1 MMNKNLIIIVGVII
15 LALIGGTAYISLNNE
30 NNKTMTDD
38 NIGHEDEMMQEEI
51 MGDQES
57 MMEGVENNEMMIKAG
72 SYEAYAPE
80 KIAQASAEKDVV
92 LFFRASWCPTCRA
105 VDADI
110 KSKRAQI
117 PGSLTILD
125 VDYDN
130 STILKQ
136 KYKVTYQHT
145 FVQVDKDGNLI
156 KKWSGSPTL
165 AAVIAEI
172 K

>member
-1 MMNKNLIIIVGVII
+1 MNKNLVVIIAIIVFI
-15 LALIGGTAYISLNNE
+15 LIIGGVYMSINDEKNE
-30 NNKTMTDD
+30 MIIG
-38 NIGHEDEMMQEEI
+38 NIEQGEEMMTE
-51 MGDQES
+51 G
-57 MMEGVENNEMMIKAG
+57 EGVEEKEAMMEEVEKNETMVEAG

-80 KIAQASAEKDVV
+80 KIAQASSEKDVV

-110 KSKRAQI
+110 KAKRVQI
-117 PGSLTILD
+117 PASLTILD

-130 STILKQ
+130 STALKQ
-136 KYKVTYQHT
+136 EYKVTYQHT
-145 FVQVDKDGNLI
+145 FVQVDKEGSLI
-156 KKWSGSPTL
+156 KKWTGSPTL